1 MLLLHVSCAL
11 RKQEEVRSF
20 VKKLL
25 LTAFEPFGGE
35 RINPSLDAARQM
47 EKVDFPNAVVRV
59 AELPVDR
66 FRAVDIALELVRAG
80 RPDIVIM
87 LGEAGGRHRITPE
100 RVAIN
105 VDDFR
110 IPDNA
115 GNQPT
120 DEPVIEG
127 GPVAYF
133 STLPI
138 RAIADRINEAH
149 IPAAISNSAGAY
161 LCNRLFYSVMHT
173 IGAEDLPIK
182 AGFIHLPYLHDQA
195 INKYPDVPS
204 LSRESIIEAVRLAIE
219 VSLISLFS
227 PRQRPEG

>member
-1 MLLLHVSCAL
+1 M
-11 RKQEEVRSF
+11 
-20 VKKLL
+20 KKLL

-35 RINPSLDAARQM
+35 GLNPSLETARQM
-47 EKVDFPNAVVRV
+47 EKINFPDALVRV

-66 FRAVDIALELVRAG
+66 YRAVAIALELIRAG
-80 RPDIVIM
+80 HPDIVIM
-87 LGEAGGRHRITPE
+87 LGEAGARYRINPE

-115 GNQPT
+115 GNQPK
-120 DEPVIEG
+120 DEPIIEG
-127 GPVAYF
+127 GPVGYF

-138 RAIADRINEAH
+138 RAIAGRINKAH
-149 IPAAISNSAGAY
+149 IPAAISNSAGAH

-173 IGAEDLPIK
+173 ISVEGLPIE

-204 LSRESIIEAVRLAIE
+204 LSRESIVEAVRLAIE
-219 VSLISLFS
+219 VSLSAES
-227 PRQRPEG
+227 QDDATAARHN

>member
-1 MLLLHVSCAL
+1 M
-11 RKQEEVRSF
+11 RM
-20 VKKLL
+20 KKLL
-25 LTAFEPFGGE
+25 LTAFEPFAGE
-35 RINPSLDAARQM
+35 SINPSLETARRM
-47 EKVDFPNAVVRV
+47 ERVDFPSATVRV

-66 FRAVDIALELVRAG
+66 YRAVEIALEIIRAG
-80 RPDIVIM
+80 RPDFVIM
-87 LGEAGGRHRITPE
+87 LGEAGARYRINPE

-115 GNQPT
+115 GNQPK
-120 DEPVIEG
+120 DEIIIEG
-127 GPVAYF
+127 GPVGYF

-138 RAIADRINEAH
+138 RAIADRINKAH
-149 IPAAISNSAGAY
+149 IPAAISNSAGAH

-173 IGAEDLPIK
+173 ISVEGLSVK

-204 LSRESIIEAVRLAIE
+204 LSRESIVEAVRLAIE
-219 VSLISLFS
+219 ISLS
-227 PRQRPEG
+227 AENRDDAPAAHHD